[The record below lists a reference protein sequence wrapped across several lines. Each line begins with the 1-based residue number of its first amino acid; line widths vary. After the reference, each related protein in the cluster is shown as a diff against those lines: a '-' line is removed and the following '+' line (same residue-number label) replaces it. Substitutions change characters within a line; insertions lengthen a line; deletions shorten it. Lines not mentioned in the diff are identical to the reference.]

1 MAEAGLQINWGATGT
16 ADAIATARRAMQA
29 VSRASHS
36 PGIPA
41 PAMQPATAAASA
53 IAISA
58 AEKPKTPVLKKL
70 RAAGEAAG
78 MPTVYALVT
87 LFLAAMGVAGVWR
100 ANVAFAPEMYN
111 DRGLLPAAKAFEAG
125 QNYAVF
131 DLNFNIRKLREHHVA
146 GFTKTPEVVL
156 IGASQWQEAHAGLM
170 KSRQMYN
177 GHIHRDYWEDLLG
190 NVEVYA
196 RSNRLPKQMIIA
208 IRDKQF
214 TPLALRKD
222 FLWEP
227 GIPNYQAMAARLGIE
242 PESKWKTLPFQ
253 RIKERLSLTMLF
265 NNVTRWFNAD
275 ERPHATP
282 EKHFNALDTLL
293 PDGSILW
300 SAEHMAVF
308 TPERANREAIS
319 MAAANRDNPPVID
332 PQGVAA
338 FDKLLTFLKDNGTEV
353 TLVHPP
359 FNPIY
364 WEHVQGGTYTAGLN
378 AVRQVAVELAA
389 KHGLNI
395 IGDFDPAQ
403 VGCTAAMYI
412 DAEHS
417 NPDCVVKII
426 QQFDALNMA
435 ADRVAAKVSP

>member
-1 MAEAGLQINWGATGT
+1 MAEAGVRINWGATGP
-16 ADAIATARRAMQA
+16 ADLVAASRRPLPAGGCAVCNPQTPVRAAQPAIAGAPAKMPK
-29 VSRASHS
+29 VSR
-36 PGIPA
+36 
-41 PAMQPATAAASA
+41 
-53 IAISA
+53 
-58 AEKPKTPVLKKL
+58 LKKL
-70 RAAGEAAG
+70 RAIGEAAG
-78 MPTVYALVT
+78 MPAVYALAT
-87 LFLAAMGVAGVWR
+87 LVLAGMGVVGVWR

-111 DRGLLPAAKAFEAG
+111 DRGLVPAVKAFQAG

-170 KSRQMYN
+170 QSRRMYN

-190 NVEVYA
+190 AVEVYA

-227 GIPNYQAMAARLGIE
+227 GIPSYQAMAARLGIE

-253 RIKERLSLTMLF
+253 RIRERLSLTMLF
-265 NNVTRWFNAD
+265 NNVTRWFNSA
-275 ERPHATP
+275 ERPHATA
-282 EKHFNALDTLL
+282 EKHFAALDTLL

-300 SAEHMAVF
+300 SAQHKAVF
-308 TPERANREAIS
+308 TPERATHEAL
-319 MAAANRDNPPVID
+319 ALAEANRDNPPVID
-332 PQGVAA
+332 PQGIAA
-338 FDKLLTFLKDNGTEV
+338 FDKLLTFLEGEGTEV

-359 FNPIY
+359 FNPVY
-364 WEHVQGGTYTAGLN
+364 WKQVQGGTYTAGLN
-378 AVRQVAVELAA
+378 KVRQVTADLAA

-395 IGDFDPAQ
+395 IGDFDPAK
-403 VGCTAAMYI
+403 VGCNSAMYI

-417 NPDCVVKII
+417 NPDCVGKIMR
-426 QQFDALNMA
+426 QFDSLNRA
-435 ADRVAAKVSP
+435 ADEIAAKAVP